1 MTKKELYGL
10 SRPRGVT
17 CEEWIIK
24 YLEDEVKCEFSKKL
38 VTFIISKFLAIW
50 PPGWMTSKQLEKL
63 AKTIIGSDT
72 TTKAV
77 ATPAATSTTA
87 KAPTQKLPTPKTV
100 NNTHASSTTAT
111 SLPPIAS
118 KLSPVVSL
126 TPIKVES
133 PTTAIPHGPITGQ
146 KRKLSEKSSNE
157 TPTLAKKKKDIHQ
170 AAVSQQ
176 QQQQQQQ
183 QAAAI
188 TELLAASGIQMPG
201 ISQNTG
207 LNLQNA
213 AVLQEIARQI
223 TQQKITQQNKKSP
236 SSKKGIAAAI

>member
-1 MTKKELYGL
+1 MT
-10 SRPRGVT
+10 
-17 CEEWIIK
+17 I
-24 YLEDEVKCEFSKKL
+24 
-38 VTFIISKFLAIW
+38 
-50 PPGWMTSKQLEKL
+50 KQLEKL

-72 TTKAV
+72 TPKT
-77 ATPAATSTTA
+77 ATSATA
-87 KAPTQKLPTPKTV
+87 STAPTSKALSSNTPKTV
-100 NNTHASSTTAT
+100 NNTSASSTTAPT
-111 SLPPIAS
+111 LPPIAS
-118 KLSPVVSL
+118 KLSPVVTL

-157 TPTLAKKKKDIHQ
+157 TPTLAKKKKEIHQ
-170 AAVSQQ
+170 K
-176 QQQQQQQ
+176 QQQQQ
-183 QAAAI
+183 QAAVSQQHQQAAAAI
-188 TELLAASGIQMPG
+188 SELLASSGLQV
-201 ISQNTG
+201 SQN

>member
-1 MTKKELYGL
+1 
-10 SRPRGVT
+10 
-17 CEEWIIK
+17 
-24 YLEDEVKCEFSKKL
+24 
-38 VTFIISKFLAIW
+38 
-50 PPGWMTSKQLEKL
+50 MTSKQLEKL

-72 TTKAV
+72 ATKAA
-77 ATPAATSTTA
+77 ATPTATSTIA

-146 KRKLSEKSSNE
+146 KRKLSEKSSND

>member
-1 MTKKELYGL
+1 MT
-10 SRPRGVT
+10 
-17 CEEWIIK
+17 I
-24 YLEDEVKCEFSKKL
+24 
-38 VTFIISKFLAIW
+38 
-50 PPGWMTSKQLEKL
+50 KQLEKL

-72 TTKAV
+72 TPKT
-77 ATPAATSTTA
+77 ATSATA
-87 KAPTQKLPTPKTV
+87 STAPTSKALSSNTPKTV
-100 NNTHASSTTAT
+100 NNTSASSTTAPT
-111 SLPPIAS
+111 LPPIAS
-118 KLSPVVSL
+118 KLSPVVTL

-157 TPTLAKKKKDIHQ
+157 TPTLAKKKKEIHQKQQQQ

-176 QQQQQQQ
+176 HQ
-183 QAAAI
+183 QAAAAI
-188 TELLAASGIQMPG
+188 SELLASSGLQV
-201 ISQNTG
+201 SQN

>member
-1 MTKKELYGL
+1 
-10 SRPRGVT
+10 
-17 CEEWIIK
+17 
-24 YLEDEVKCEFSKKL
+24 
-38 VTFIISKFLAIW
+38 
-50 PPGWMTSKQLEKL
+50 MTSKQLEKL

-72 TTKAV
+72 AATKSA
-77 ATPAATSTTA
+77 ATPTATSTIA
-87 KAPTQKLPTPKTV
+87 KALPTPKTV
-100 NNTHASSTTAT
+100 NNTSASSTTAT
-111 SLPPIAS
+111 NLPPIAS

-133 PTTAIPHGPITGQ
+133 PSTTIPHGPITGQ

-176 QQQQQQQ
+176 QQQQQQ
-183 QAAAI
+183 AAAI
-188 TELLAASGIQMPG
+188 TELLAATGIQA
-201 ISQNTG
+201 SG

-213 AVLQEIARQI
+213 AVLQEIARQLQ
-223 TQQKITQQNKKSP
+223 QQKLTQQNKKSP

>member
-1 MTKKELYGL
+1 
-10 SRPRGVT
+10 
-17 CEEWIIK
+17 
-24 YLEDEVKCEFSKKL
+24 
-38 VTFIISKFLAIW
+38 
-50 PPGWMTSKQLEKL
+50 MTSKQLEKL

-72 TTKAV
+72 ATKAAPT
-77 ATPAATSTTA
+77 ATPKATATSTISKST
-87 KAPTQKLPTPKTV
+87 LPTPKTV
-100 NNTHASSTTAT
+100 NNTSASSTTA
-111 SLPPIAS
+111 SNLPPITS

-157 TPTLAKKKKDIHQ
+157 TPTLAKKKKEIHQKQ

-176 QQQQQQQ
+176 QQQQQQ
-183 QAAAI
+183 AAANAI
-188 TELLAASGIQMPG
+188 SELLVSSGIQMPG
-201 ISQNTG
+201 INQNTG

>member
-1 MTKKELYGL
+1 MT
-10 SRPRGVT
+10 
-17 CEEWIIK
+17 I
-24 YLEDEVKCEFSKKL
+24 
-38 VTFIISKFLAIW
+38 
-50 PPGWMTSKQLEKL
+50 KQLEKY
-63 AKTIIGSDT
+63 AKPIIGSET
-72 TTKAV
+72 TAKV
-77 ATPAATSTTA
+77 ATTATTSTTA
-87 KAPTQKLPTPKTV
+87 TSKALPTPKTV
-100 NNTHASSTTAT
+100 NNTCASSTTAST
-111 SLPPIAS
+111 LPPIAS

-133 PTTAIPHGPITGQ
+133 PTTSIPHGPITGQ

-157 TPTLAKKKKDIHQ
+157 TPTLAKKKKEIHQKQQQ

-176 QQQQQQQ
+176 QQ
-183 QAAAI
+183 AAAALSEI
-188 TELLAASGIQMPG
+188 LASSGLQQV
-201 ISQNTG
+201 SQN

>member
-1 MTKKELYGL
+1 MT
-10 SRPRGVT
+10 
-17 CEEWIIK
+17 I
-24 YLEDEVKCEFSKKL
+24 
-38 VTFIISKFLAIW
+38 
-50 PPGWMTSKQLEKL
+50 KQLEKL

-72 TTKAV
+72 TPKT
-77 ATPAATSTTA
+77 ATSATA
-87 KAPTQKLPTPKTV
+87 STAPTSKALSSNTPKTV
-100 NNTHASSTTAT
+100 NNTSASSTTAPT
-111 SLPPIAS
+111 LPPIAS
-118 KLSPVVSL
+118 KLSPVVTL

-157 TPTLAKKKKDIHQ
+157 TPTLAKKKKEIHQ
-170 AAVSQQ
+170 K
-176 QQQQQQQ
+176 QQQQ
-183 QAAAI
+183 QAAAAI
-188 TELLAASGIQMPG
+188 SELLASSGLQV
-201 ISQNTG
+201 SQN

>member
-1 MTKKELYGL
+1 MT
-10 SRPRGVT
+10 
-17 CEEWIIK
+17 I
-24 YLEDEVKCEFSKKL
+24 
-38 VTFIISKFLAIW
+38 
-50 PPGWMTSKQLEKL
+50 KQLEKY
-63 AKTIIGSDT
+63 AKPIIGSET
-72 TTKAV
+72 TTKV
-77 ATPAATSTTA
+77 ATTATTSTTA
-87 KAPTQKLPTPKTV
+87 ATSKALPTPKTV
-100 NNTHASSTTAT
+100 NNTSASSTTAST
-111 SLPPIAS
+111 LPPIAS

-133 PTTAIPHGPITGQ
+133 PTTSIPHGPITGQ

-157 TPTLAKKKKDIHQ
+157 TPTLAKKKKEIHQKQQQ

-176 QQQQQQQ
+176 QQ
-183 QAAAI
+183 AAATALSEI
-188 TELLAASGIQMPG
+188 LASSGLQQV
-201 ISQNTG
+201 SQN

>member
-1 MTKKELYGL
+1 
-10 SRPRGVT
+10 
-17 CEEWIIK
+17 
-24 YLEDEVKCEFSKKL
+24 
-38 VTFIISKFLAIW
+38 
-50 PPGWMTSKQLEKL
+50 MTSKQLEKL

-72 TTKAV
+72 ATKAAPT
-77 ATPAATSTTA
+77 ATPKATPTATSTIA
-87 KAPTQKLPTPKTV
+87 KSTLPTPKTV
-100 NNTHASSTTAT
+100 NNTSASSTTA
-111 SLPPIAS
+111 SNLPPITS

-157 TPTLAKKKKDIHQ
+157 TPTLAKKKKEIHQKQ

-176 QQQQQQQ
+176 QQQQQQ
-183 QAAAI
+183 AAANAI
-188 TELLAASGIQMPG
+188 SELLVSSGIQMPG
-201 ISQNTG
+201 INQNTG

>member
-1 MTKKELYGL
+1 
-10 SRPRGVT
+10 
-17 CEEWIIK
+17 
-24 YLEDEVKCEFSKKL
+24 
-38 VTFIISKFLAIW
+38 
-50 PPGWMTSKQLEKL
+50 MTSKQLEKL

-72 TTKAV
+72 AATKSA
-77 ATPAATSTTA
+77 ATPTATSTIA
-87 KAPTQKLPTPKTV
+87 KALPTPKTV
-100 NNTHASSTTAT
+100 NNTSASSTTAT
-111 SLPPIAS
+111 NLPPIAS

-133 PTTAIPHGPITGQ
+133 PSTTIPHGPITGQ

-176 QQQQQQQ
+176 QQQQQ
-183 QAAAI
+183 AAAI
-188 TELLAASGIQMPG
+188 TELLAATGIQA
-201 ISQNTG
+201 SG

-213 AVLQEIARQI
+213 AVLQEIARQLQ
-223 TQQKITQQNKKSP
+223 QQKLTQQNKKSP

>member
-1 MTKKELYGL
+1 
-10 SRPRGVT
+10 
-17 CEEWIIK
+17 
-24 YLEDEVKCEFSKKL
+24 
-38 VTFIISKFLAIW
+38 
-50 PPGWMTSKQLEKL
+50 MTSKQLEKL

-72 TTKAV
+72 ATKAAPT
-77 ATPAATSTTA
+77 ATPKATPTATSTISKST
-87 KAPTQKLPTPKTV
+87 LPTPKTV
-100 NNTHASSTTAT
+100 NNTSASSTTA
-111 SLPPIAS
+111 SNLPPIAS

-157 TPTLAKKKKDIHQ
+157 TPTLAKKKKEIHQKQ

-176 QQQQQQQ
+176 QQQQQQ
-183 QAAAI
+183 AAANAI
-188 TELLAASGIQMPG
+188 SELLVSSGIQMPG
-201 ISQNTG
+201 INQNTG

>member
-1 MTKKELYGL
+1 
-10 SRPRGVT
+10 
-17 CEEWIIK
+17 
-24 YLEDEVKCEFSKKL
+24 
-38 VTFIISKFLAIW
+38 
-50 PPGWMTSKQLEKL
+50 MTSKQLEKL

-72 TTKAV
+72 AATKAA
-77 ATPAATSTTA
+77 ATPTATSTIA
-87 KAPTQKLPTPKTV
+87 KALPTPKTV
-100 NNTHASSTTAT
+100 NITSASSTTAT
-111 SLPPIAS
+111 NLPPIAS

-133 PTTAIPHGPITGQ
+133 PSTTIPHGPITGQ

-176 QQQQQQQ
+176 QQQQQ
-183 QAAAI
+183 AAAI

-201 ISQNTG
+201 INQNSG

-223 TQQKITQQNKKSP
+223 TQQKLTQQNKKSP

>member
-1 MTKKELYGL
+1 
-10 SRPRGVT
+10 
-17 CEEWIIK
+17 
-24 YLEDEVKCEFSKKL
+24 
-38 VTFIISKFLAIW
+38 
-50 PPGWMTSKQLEKL
+50 MTSKQLEKL

-72 TTKAV
+72 AATKSA
-77 ATPAATSTTA
+77 ATPTATSTIA
-87 KAPTQKLPTPKTV
+87 KALPTPKTV
-100 NNTHASSTTAT
+100 NNTSASSTTAT
-111 SLPPIAS
+111 NLPPIAS

-133 PTTAIPHGPITGQ
+133 PSTTIPHGPITGQ

-176 QQQQQQQ
+176 QQQQ
-183 QAAAI
+183 AAAI
-188 TELLAASGIQMPG
+188 TELLAATGIQA
-201 ISQNTG
+201 SG

-213 AVLQEIARQI
+213 AVLQEIARQLQ
-223 TQQKITQQNKKSP
+223 QQKLTQQNKKSP

>member
-1 MTKKELYGL
+1 
-10 SRPRGVT
+10 
-17 CEEWIIK
+17 
-24 YLEDEVKCEFSKKL
+24 
-38 VTFIISKFLAIW
+38 
-50 PPGWMTSKQLEKL
+50 MTSKQLEKL

-72 TTKAV
+72 ATKAA
-77 ATPAATSTTA
+77 ATPTATSTIA

-100 NNTHASSTTAT
+100 NNTYASSTTAT

-146 KRKLSEKSSNE
+146 KRKLSEKSSND

>member
-1 MTKKELYGL
+1 MT
-10 SRPRGVT
+10 
-17 CEEWIIK
+17 I
-24 YLEDEVKCEFSKKL
+24 
-38 VTFIISKFLAIW
+38 
-50 PPGWMTSKQLEKL
+50 KQLEKY
-63 AKTIIGSDT
+63 AKPIIGSET
-72 TTKAV
+72 TAKV
-77 ATPAATSTTA
+77 ATTATTSTTA
-87 KAPTQKLPTPKTV
+87 TSKALPTPKTV
-100 NNTHASSTTAT
+100 NNTSASSTTAST
-111 SLPPIAS
+111 LPPIAS

-133 PTTAIPHGPITGQ
+133 PTTTIPHGPITGQ

-157 TPTLAKKKKDIHQ
+157 TPTLAKKKKEIHQKQQQ

-176 QQQQQQQ
+176 QQ
-183 QAAAI
+183 AAAALSEI
-188 TELLAASGIQMPG
+188 LASSGLQQV
-201 ISQNTG
+201 SQN

>member
-1 MTKKELYGL
+1 
-10 SRPRGVT
+10 
-17 CEEWIIK
+17 
-24 YLEDEVKCEFSKKL
+24 
-38 VTFIISKFLAIW
+38 
-50 PPGWMTSKQLEKL
+50 MTSKQLEKL

-72 TTKAV
+72 ATKAAPT
-77 ATPAATSTTA
+77 ATPKATPTATSTIA
-87 KAPTQKLPTPKTV
+87 KSTLPTPKTV
-100 NNTHASSTTAT
+100 NNTSASSTTA
-111 SLPPIAS
+111 SNLPPIAS

-157 TPTLAKKKKDIHQ
+157 TPTLAKKKKEIHQKQ

-183 QAAAI
+183 AAANAI
-188 TELLAASGIQMPG
+188 SELLVSSGIQMPG
-201 ISQNTG
+201 INQNTG

>member
-1 MTKKELYGL
+1 
-10 SRPRGVT
+10 
-17 CEEWIIK
+17 
-24 YLEDEVKCEFSKKL
+24 
-38 VTFIISKFLAIW
+38 
-50 PPGWMTSKQLEKL
+50 MTSKQLEKL

-72 TTKAV
+72 TTKAA
-77 ATPAATSTTA
+77 ATPTATSTIA
-87 KAPTQKLPTPKTV
+87 KALPTPKTV
-100 NNTHASSTTAT
+100 NNTSASSTTA
-111 SLPPIAS
+111 SNLPPIAS

-133 PTTAIPHGPITGQ
+133 PSTTIPHGPITGQ

-176 QQQQQQQ
+176 QQQQQQ
-183 QAAAI
+183 AAAI

-201 ISQNTG
+201 INQNSG

-223 TQQKITQQNKKSP
+223 TQQKLTQQNKKSP

>member
-1 MTKKELYGL
+1 
-10 SRPRGVT
+10 
-17 CEEWIIK
+17 
-24 YLEDEVKCEFSKKL
+24 
-38 VTFIISKFLAIW
+38 
-50 PPGWMTSKQLEKL
+50 MTSKQLEKL

-72 TTKAV
+72 AATKSA
-77 ATPAATSTTA
+77 ATPTATSTIA
-87 KAPTQKLPTPKTV
+87 KALPTPKTV
-100 NNTHASSTTAT
+100 NNTSASSTTAT
-111 SLPPIAS
+111 NLPPIAS

-133 PTTAIPHGPITGQ
+133 PSTTIPHGPITGQ

-183 QAAAI
+183 AAAI
-188 TELLAASGIQMPG
+188 TELLAATGIQA
-201 ISQNTG
+201 SG

-213 AVLQEIARQI
+213 AVLQEIARQLQ
-223 TQQKITQQNKKSP
+223 QQKLTQQNKKSP

>member
-1 MTKKELYGL
+1 
-10 SRPRGVT
+10 
-17 CEEWIIK
+17 
-24 YLEDEVKCEFSKKL
+24 
-38 VTFIISKFLAIW
+38 
-50 PPGWMTSKQLEKL
+50 MTSKQLEKL

-72 TTKAV
+72 ATKA
-77 ATPAATSTTA
+77 AATSTATSTIA

-176 QQQQQQQ
+176 QQQQQQ
-183 QAAAI
+183 AAAI

>member
-1 MTKKELYGL
+1 
-10 SRPRGVT
+10 
-17 CEEWIIK
+17 
-24 YLEDEVKCEFSKKL
+24 
-38 VTFIISKFLAIW
+38 
-50 PPGWMTSKQLEKL
+50 MTSKQLEKL

-72 TTKAV
+72 ATKAAPT
-77 ATPAATSTTA
+77 ATPKATPTATSTIA
-87 KAPTQKLPTPKTV
+87 KSTLPTPKTV
-100 NNTHASSTTAT
+100 NNTSASSTTA
-111 SLPPIAS
+111 SNLPPIAS

-157 TPTLAKKKKDIHQ
+157 TPTLAKKKKEIHQKQ

-176 QQQQQQQ
+176 QQQQQQ
-183 QAAAI
+183 AAANAI
-188 TELLAASGIQMPG
+188 SELLVSSGIQMPG
-201 ISQNTG
+201 INQNTG

>member
-1 MTKKELYGL
+1 
-10 SRPRGVT
+10 
-17 CEEWIIK
+17 
-24 YLEDEVKCEFSKKL
+24 
-38 VTFIISKFLAIW
+38 
-50 PPGWMTSKQLEKL
+50 MTSKQLEKL

-72 TTKAV
+72 ATKA
-77 ATPAATSTTA
+77 AATSTATSTIA

-183 QAAAI
+183 QQAAAI
-188 TELLAASGIQMPG
+188 SELLAASGIQMPG

>member
-1 MTKKELYGL
+1 MTL
-10 SRPRGVT
+10 
-17 CEEWIIK
+17 
-24 YLEDEVKCEFSKKL
+24 
-38 VTFIISKFLAIW
+38 
-50 PPGWMTSKQLEKL
+50 KQLEKL

-72 TTKAV
+72 ATKAA
-77 ATPAATSTTA
+77 ATPTATSTIA

-183 QAAAI
+183 QQAAAI

>member
-1 MTKKELYGL
+1 
-10 SRPRGVT
+10 
-17 CEEWIIK
+17 
-24 YLEDEVKCEFSKKL
+24 
-38 VTFIISKFLAIW
+38 
-50 PPGWMTSKQLEKL
+50 MTSKQLEKL

-72 TTKAV
+72 ATKAAPT
-77 ATPAATSTTA
+77 ATPKATPTATSTIA
-87 KAPTQKLPTPKTV
+87 KSTLPTPKTV
-100 NNTHASSTTAT
+100 NNTSASSTTA
-111 SLPPIAS
+111 SNLPPITS

-157 TPTLAKKKKDIHQ
+157 TPTLAKKKKEIHQKQ

-183 QAAAI
+183 QAAANAI
-188 TELLAASGIQMPG
+188 SELLVSSGIQMPG
-201 ISQNTG
+201 INQNTG

>member
-1 MTKKELYGL
+1 
-10 SRPRGVT
+10 
-17 CEEWIIK
+17 
-24 YLEDEVKCEFSKKL
+24 
-38 VTFIISKFLAIW
+38 
-50 PPGWMTSKQLEKL
+50 MTSKQLEKL

-72 TTKAV
+72 ATKAAPT
-77 ATPAATSTTA
+77 ATPKATPTATSTIA
-87 KAPTQKLPTPKTV
+87 KSTLPTPKTV
-100 NNTHASSTTAT
+100 NNTSASSTTA
-111 SLPPIAS
+111 SNLPPIAS

-157 TPTLAKKKKDIHQ
+157 TPTLAKKKKEIHQKQ

-183 QAAAI
+183 QQAAANAI
-188 TELLAASGIQMPG
+188 SELLVSSGIQMPG
-201 ISQNTG
+201 INQNTG